1 MLLSNISNSDL
12 LPLFWQPPTNR
23 CRPALAIYRPQCRPS
38 FDELLKPYFLSIGCN
53 YNDSDL
59 FQLSKPPQQNLDTD
73 DLHLLGLRAANNHW
87 ISVINS
93 LNLEPDNLK
102 VTLDEEKRAVTVQG
116 SAKWHNRN
124 GSQMT
129 MRSFHKRF
137 KIPEK
142 VDMHTLRSKM
152 LPNGKIILI
161 ADKQNNRDNDFIET
175 SVGTRKE
182 PEKVSSQSNANSST
196 DRKDLQVTR
205 NEEDTK
211 SAQQHQ
217 IDQERDS
224 HEENM
229 EIVTTQDPKNSEEQ
243 IQQITDVDQGDYEA
257 NIHTTENKGKEMEF
271 PQSIQS
277 VENLLK
283 QPIGTEWPNID

>member
-12 LPLFWQPPTNR
+12 LPLMFWEPPTKR
-23 CRPALAIYRPQCRPS
+23 CRPALAIYRPQRRPS
-38 FDELLKPYFLSIGCN
+38 FDQLLKPYFLSIGCN
-53 YNDSDL
+53 NDSDL

-73 DLHLLGLRAANNHW
+73 DLHHLELHEANNHW
-87 ISVINS
+87 ISAINS
-93 LNLEPDNLK
+93 LNLEPENLR
-102 VTLDEEKRAVTVQG
+102 VTLDEEKRVVTVQG

-137 KIPEK
+137 KIPVN

-161 ADKQNNRDNDFIET
+161 ADKQNNQNNDFIET
-175 SVGTRKE
+175 SIRTRKE
-182 PEKVSSQSNANSST
+182 PEKDSSQSNANSST
-196 DRKDLQVTR
+196 DSKDLQGTR

-217 IDQERDS
+217 IDQEKDS
-224 HEENM
+224 HEENTV
-229 EIVTTQDPKNSEEQ
+229 IVTTQDPKNSEEQ
-243 IQQITDVDQGDYEA
+243 IQGDYEE
-257 NIHTTENKGKEMEF
+257 NIHTTENSENNGKEMEF

-277 VENLLK
+277 AENLLK
-283 QPIGTEWPNID
+283 RPIGTEWPNID